1 MGSVE
6 LVGAVQAAEALRH
19 AEEQLRAA
27 EVAGVV
33 ALLALCDLHRVD
45 ESNLFEGAERWVRG
59 GASGTPLIGEFVAG
73 EVAAL
78 VGLSVGSAACRIAQ
92 ALNLRH
98 RHPRLWNAVLAGR
111 VRVWQAC
118 SVAEE
123 CSAAGLDVA
132 ACGRVDGWCVTAL
145 EWQPWPRVRA
155 RIGEWI
161 VRADP
166 VAAAARAERAAESRG
181 VEVGRIRDGHVEVWG
196 RVDAADGLALDDALN
211 QLAARLPEH
220 RGDGVVGVER
230 GWRRAKALG
239 LLARHALGQDP
250 LPGGTARPAEL
261 VIHLAATTCAG
272 EAAVEPVTVEPV
284 AVIDGW
290 GAVLTSQLGSLLAGC
305 RVTVRPVVVA
315 GALPAGDGHQP
326 TEALRFAV
334 TERNP
339 VDVFPYGT
347 RSARR
352 CDLDHTIPFDHTAAP
367 GAGQTSAGN
376 LGPLSRYTHRLKT
389 HGGWQL
395 TQPEPGVYL
404 WTSPL
409 GYRYLVTA
417 QGTIRLRPPPTAQA
431 A

>member
-155 RIGEWI
+155 RP
-161 VRADP
+161 VRA
-166 VAAAARAERAAESRG
+166 RG
-181 VEVGRIRDGHVEVWG
+181 PPD
-196 RVDAADGLALDDALN
+196 
-211 QLAARLPEH
+211 
-220 RGDGVVGVER
+220 
-230 GWRRAKALG
+230 LG
-239 LLARHALGQDP
+239 TP
-250 LPGGTARPAEL
+250 
-261 VIHLAATTCAG
+261 
-272 EAAVEPVTVEPV
+272 
-284 AVIDGW
+284 
-290 GAVLTSQLGSLLAGC
+290 SL
-305 RVTVRPVVVA
+305 
-315 GALPAGDGHQP
+315 
-326 TEALRFAV
+326 
-334 TERNP
+334 
-339 VDVFPYGT
+339 
-347 RSARR
+347 
-352 CDLDHTIPFDHTAAP
+352 
-367 GAGQTSAGN
+367 
-376 LGPLSRYTHRLKT
+376 
-389 HGGWQL
+389 
-395 TQPEPGVYL
+395 
-404 WTSPL
+404 
-409 GYRYLVTA
+409 
-417 QGTIRLRPPPTAQA
+417 
-431 A
+431 